1 MVFRILMRYLA
12 NNEQLI
18 NRMAESYP
26 MRRAAQIVVSLMY
39 RAKDIAHE
47 TKLNEITPE
56 RFKSFMNLFK
66 TNVKQEIEGVKEEI
80 KKKKF

>member
-1 MVFRILMRYLA
+1 MVLRILMRYLA

-26 MRRAAQIVVSLMY
+26 MRRAAQIVVSIMY
-39 RAKDIAHE
+39 RAKHVAEDKGLHE
-47 TKLNEITPE
+47 MTPE
-56 RFKSFMNLFK
+56 RFKSFMNVFK
-66 TNVKQEIEGVKEEI
+66 SNIKQEIEGVKEEL

>member
-39 RAKDIAHE
+39 KAKDIAYE
-47 TKLNEITPE
+47 TKLHEMSPE

-66 TNVKQEIEGVKEEI
+66 SNVKQEIEGVKEEL